1 MVKRVD
7 VLKAPCLMST
17 TFAGEIE
24 GLDAMDEQLE
34 GLVLG

>member
-1 MVKRVD
+1 MVKRAD
-7 VLKAPCLMST
+7 VLKAPYLMST
-17 TFAGEIE
+17 TFPGEIK